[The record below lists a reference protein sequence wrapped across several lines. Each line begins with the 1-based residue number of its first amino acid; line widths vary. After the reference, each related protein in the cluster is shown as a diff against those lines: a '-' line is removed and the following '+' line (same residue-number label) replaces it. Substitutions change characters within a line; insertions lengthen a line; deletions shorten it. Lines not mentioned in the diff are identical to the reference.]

1 MSKISNI
8 KNNNVEK
15 NLSAIVSENL
25 TKAKKSIKESM
36 LEKNPAVDCLDFSL
50 EESGI
55 IMRKDAEGNV
65 VRVIKTFFPR

>member
-1 MSKISNI
+1 
-8 KNNNVEK
+8 
-15 NLSAIVSENL
+15 
-25 TKAKKSIKESM
+25 M